1 MPDFLDK
8 GVTNMKYNYTGRG
21 INVTQRLKDIT
32 EKKLERLSKFFTPDT
47 QVYVTFKEEKRTQSV
62 EVTIP
67 TKGSAIRCEA
77 AGEDVFDLVDVIMDK
92 LERQII
98 KYRKKLI
105 GRAKIDRT
113 FREDYFA
120 ATLEEDVEEEGA
132 VTISRVKQVEVESMD
147 AEEACLQMELTGHDF
162 FAYRDGATG
171 QICIAYKRR
180 QEGTYGVL
188 KIEG

>member
-1 MPDFLDK
+1 
-8 GVTNMKYNYTGRG
+8 MKYNYTGRG

-77 AGEDVFDLVDVIMDK
+77 AGEDVFDLLDVIMDK
-92 LERQII
+92 LERQIV

-105 GRAKIDRT
+105 GRAKIDRS

-120 ATLEEDVEEEGA
+120 AVVEEEA
-132 VTISRVKQVEVESMD
+132 EEEKAAITRVKTVEVEAMD
-147 AEEACLQMELTGHDF
+147 EEEACLQMELTGHDF
-162 FAYRDGATG
+162 FAYRDGKTG
-171 QICIAYKRR
+171 QICIAYKRK

>member
-1 MPDFLDK
+1 
-8 GVTNMKYNYTGRG
+8 MKYNYTGRG
-21 INVTQRLKDIT
+21 INVTQRLKEIT

-77 AGEDVFDLVDVIMDK
+77 VGSDVFDLLDVIMDK
-92 LERQII
+92 LERQIV

-120 ATLEEDVEEEGA
+120 VGVEEEIEEEA
-132 VTISRVKQVEVESMD
+132 ATITREKTVEVESMD

-162 FAYRDGATG
+162 FAYRDGKTG

>member
-1 MPDFLDK
+1 
-8 GVTNMKYNYTGRG
+8 MKYNYTGRG

-47 QVYVTFKEEKRTQSV
+47 LVYVTFKEEKRTQSV

-77 AGEDVFDLVDVIMDK
+77 AGDDVFDLLDVIMDK
-92 LERQII
+92 LERQIV

-105 GRAKIDRT
+105 GRAKIDRS

-120 ATLEEDVEEEGA
+120 AVVEEEA
-132 VTISRVKQVEVESMD
+132 AEEEKTAITRVKTVEVESMD
-147 AEEACLQMELTGHDF
+147 EEEACLQMELTGHDF
-162 FAYRDGATG
+162 FAYRDGKSG
-171 QICIAYKRR
+171 QICIAYKRK

>member
-1 MPDFLDK
+1 
-8 GVTNMKYNYTGRG
+8 MKYNYTGRG

-47 QVYVTFKEEKRTQSV
+47 LVYVTFKEEKRTQSV

-77 AGEDVFDLVDVIMDK
+77 AGDDVFDLLDVIMDK
-92 LERQII
+92 LERQIV

-105 GRAKIDRT
+105 GRAKIDRS

-120 ATLEEDVEEEGA
+120 AVVEEEA
-132 VTISRVKQVEVESMD
+132 AEEEKTAITRVKTVEVESMD
-147 AEEACLQMELTGHDF
+147 EEEACLQMELIGHDF
-162 FAYRDGATG
+162 FAYRDGKSG
-171 QICIAYKRR
+171 QICIAYKRK

>member
-1 MPDFLDK
+1 
-8 GVTNMKYNYTGRG
+8 MKYNYTGRG

-77 AGEDVFDLVDVIMDK
+77 AGEDVFDLLDVIMDK
-92 LERQII
+92 LERQIV

-105 GRAKIDRT
+105 GRAKIDRS

-120 ATLEEDVEEEGA
+120 AVVEEEA
-132 VTISRVKQVEVESMD
+132 AEEEEKAAITRVKTVEVEAMD
-147 AEEACLQMELTGHDF
+147 EEEACLQMELTGHDF
-162 FAYRDGATG
+162 FAYRDGKTG
-171 QICIAYKRR
+171 QICIAYKRK

>member
-1 MPDFLDK
+1 
-8 GVTNMKYNYTGRG
+8 MKYNYTGRD
-21 INVTQRLKDIT
+21 IKVTQRLKDIT
-32 EKKLERLSKFFTPDT
+32 EKKLERLSKFFTPET

-77 AGEDVFDLVDVIMDK
+77 AGEDVFDLLDVLMDK
-92 LERQII
+92 LERQIV

-120 ATLEEDVEEEGA
+120 AMVEEEPEDEAA
-132 VTISRVKQVEVESMD
+132 VTIARVKQVEVEAMD
-147 AEEACLQMELTGHDF
+147 AEEACLQMELIGHDF
-162 FAYRDGATG
+162 FAYRDGKTG
-171 QICIAYKRR
+171 QICIAYKRK
-180 QEGTYGVL
+180 QKGTYGVL
-188 KIEG
+188 EIGG

>member
-1 MPDFLDK
+1 MLYFLNK
-8 GVTNMKYNYTGRG
+8 GVTNMKYNYTSR
-21 INVTQRLKDIT
+21 NMVVSQHLKDMT

-77 AGEDVFDLVDVIMDK
+77 AGENAFDLLDAIMDK
-92 LERQII
+92 LERQIV

-113 FREDYFA
+113 FREDYFTA
-120 ATLEEDVEEEGA
+120 AVEEESEPETA
-132 VTISRVKQVEVESMD
+132 ITRIKTVEVEAMD
-147 AEEACLQMELTGHDF
+147 EEEACMQMELSGHDF
-162 FAYRDGATG
+162 FAYRDGNTG
-171 QICIAYKRR
+171 QICIAYRR
-180 QEGTYGVL
+180 KQEGTYGVL

>member
-1 MPDFLDK
+1 
-8 GVTNMKYNYTGRG
+8 MKYNYTGRG

-47 QVYVTFKEEKRTQSV
+47 LVYVTFKEEKRTQSV

-77 AGEDVFDLVDVIMDK
+77 AGDDVFDLLDVIMDK
-92 LERQII
+92 LERQIV

-105 GRAKIDRT
+105 GRAKIDRS

-120 ATLEEDVEEEGA
+120 AVVEEEA
-132 VTISRVKQVEVESMD
+132 AEEEKTAITRVKTVEVEAMD
-147 AEEACLQMELTGHDF
+147 EEEACLQMELIGHDF
-162 FAYRDGATG
+162 FAYRDGKSG
-171 QICIAYKRR
+171 QICIAYKRK

>member
-1 MPDFLDK
+1 
-8 GVTNMKYNYTGRG
+8 MKYNYTSRNM
-21 INVTQRLKDIT
+21 NVSQRLKDIT

-47 QVYVTFKEEKRTQSV
+47 QVYDTFKTEKRTQSV

-77 AGEDVFDLVDVIMDK
+77 AGEDVFDLVDVLMDK

-113 FREDYFA
+113 FREEYFTA
-120 ATLEEDVEEEGA
+120 QIEEEA
-132 VTISRVKQVEVESMD
+132 EEEAAITRVKRVEVKPMD
-147 AEEACLQMELTGHDF
+147 ADEACLQMELTGHDF
-162 FAYRDGATG
+162 FAYKDDKTG
-171 QICIAYKRR
+171 QICIIYKRN

-188 KIEG
+188 QIDG

>member
-1 MPDFLDK
+1 
-8 GVTNMKYNYTGRG
+8 MKYNYTGRG
-21 INVTQRLKDIT
+21 INVSQRLKDIT

-77 AGEDVFDLVDVIMDK
+77 AGEDVFDLLDVIMDK
-92 LERQII
+92 LERQIV

-105 GRAKIDRT
+105 GRAKIDRS

-120 ATLEEDVEEEGA
+120 PVLEEETIEEEKA
-132 VTISRVKQVEVESMD
+132 AITRVKTVEVEAMD
-147 AEEACLQMELTGHDF
+147 DEEACLQMELTGHDF
-162 FAYRDGATG
+162 FAYRDGKTG
-171 QICIAYKRR
+171 QICIVYKRK

-188 KIEG
+188 RIEG

>member
-67 TKGSAIRCEA
+67 TKGSAIR
-77 AGEDVFDLVDVIMDK
+77 
-92 LERQII
+92 
-98 KYRKKLI
+98 
-105 GRAKIDRT
+105 
-113 FREDYFA
+113 
-120 ATLEEDVEEEGA
+120 
-132 VTISRVKQVEVESMD
+132 
-147 AEEACLQMELTGHDF
+147 
-162 FAYRDGATG
+162 
-171 QICIAYKRR
+171 
-180 QEGTYGVL
+180 
-188 KIEG
+188 